1 MLKKIWPVHLVLILM
16 AILFGAMSSI
26 KNLPFHDFK
35 YLQFTNLFLYL
46 IGIISLF
53 LQDKAIG
60 VDNPNIFL
68 RSVLG
73 GTMLKMFGMVI
84 WILGYVMWKREDYD
98 AYAILVS
105 LFVYLIYLGI
115 EVFWM
120 MKQYRKKHA
129 QK

>member
-1 MLKKIWPVHLVLILM
+1 MLKKIWPLHLVLILM
-16 AILFGAMSSI
+16 AISFGAMSLI
-26 KNLPFHDFK
+26 IDLPFHDFK
-35 YLQFTNLFLYL
+35 YLQFSNLFLYL
-46 IGIISLF
+46 IGVVSLF

-60 VDNPNIFL
+60 VDNPNVFF

-84 WILGYVMWKREDYD
+84 WILGYVMSNREDYD

-105 LFVYLIYLGI
+105 LFMYLIYLGI

-129 QK
+129 